1 MERRVIVKLDKNI
14 PVPKRSDFYEKMLDK
29 MEIGYSVFVT
39 KDQYEPLRYRFRKRK
54 WQMMIRT
61 KTVDGVVGYRIWRI

>member
-1 MERRVIVKLDKNI
+1 MGRNMIVEKDI
-14 PVPKRSDFYEKMLDK
+14 APPKRSSFYEKLLDK
-29 MEIGYSVFVT
+29 MEIGHSVFVT

-54 WQMMIRT
+54 WPMMVRS